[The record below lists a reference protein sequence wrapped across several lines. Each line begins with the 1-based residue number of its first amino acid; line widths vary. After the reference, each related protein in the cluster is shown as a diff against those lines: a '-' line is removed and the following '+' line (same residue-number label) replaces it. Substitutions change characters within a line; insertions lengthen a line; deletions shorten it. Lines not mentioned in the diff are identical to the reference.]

1 MFRITGFVEAF
12 ESALEAKDY
21 KYIEPMNKSGGWGE
35 IFMVYS
41 REDKK
46 VRVAKVYK
54 EPLGRNTENIYKSDA
69 KKLMKINHEN
79 VVKIIDR
86 GFIQHEDNNYFF
98 LILEFVEGKNFE
110 EIDTRLFLEKPYSE
124 RLGYFLQTL
133 NGVKEFRE
141 NFDLHRDLHPG
152 NIMLSDEVKNYARKI
167 KIIDPGSS
175 RYFFEP
181 KDEDIDLYSIKKGV
195 INLFLRKEEIK
206 KINENDLL
214 DNIEFPELREI
225 IVKLSIEEERKI
237 ALDNIE
243 SEIDTAK
250 VDSFVEQLVEERE
263 ELYEEIASLD
273 PNRKH
278 ITFSFTVVPIKLN
291 LENFD
296 FNDEKTIEVIKNV
309 YKNLMFNN
317 PYGGMYD
324 ISEFLRDFKFQGEW
338 YQSDYLKNSD
348 MFFNFSRTK
357 IHKNGIISITIAIDA
372 HPVEAIQRS
381 IFFLEQDERLL
392 NSLWISTELLAY
404 LLMMWLELVR
414 TIYSKLDFHGILKLI
429 SNIYSGWDLSLAGKR
444 RVLLGN
450 SINPK
455 SEIDARIS
463 ELNNN
468 DDLLRILQTIIK
480 EFLRYFNIDIDK
492 FERGY
497 GLFEEVINRYFE
509 IVFKDD

>member
-1 MFRITGFVEAF
+1 MFRIAGFVEAF
-12 ESALEAKDY
+12 ESALEAKGY
-21 KYIEPMNKSGGWGE
+21 KYLDPLNKSGEWGE
-35 IFMVYS
+35 IFLVFS
-41 REDKK
+41 REDKEL
-46 VRVAKVYK
+46 RVAKVYR
-54 EPLGRNTENIYKSDA
+54 EPVGRITENNYKSDA
-69 KKLMKINHEN
+69 KKLIKINHEN
-79 VVKIIDR
+79 VVKIIDK
-86 GFIQHEDNNYFF
+86 GFIQHEENNYFF
-98 LILEFVEGKNFE
+98 LILEFIKGKNFE
-110 EIDTRLFLEKPYSE
+110 EIDTRLFLEKPYNE

-133 NGVKEFRE
+133 DGVREFRE
-141 NFDLHRDLHPG
+141 NFELHRDLHPG
-152 NIMLSDEVKNYARKI
+152 NIIISDENDENIRKI

-175 RYFFEP
+175 RYFYEP
-181 KDEDIDLYSIKKGV
+181 KDEDIDLYSIKRGL
-195 INLFLRKEEIK
+195 INLFLRQEEIK

-214 DNIEFPELREI
+214 ENIKFPELREI

-237 ALDNIE
+237 SLDHIE

-263 ELYEEIASLD
+263 EFYEEIASLD

-278 ITFSFTVVPIKLN
+278 ITFSFAVVPIKLN

-309 YKNLMFNN
+309 YKNLMFRN

-324 ISEFLRDFKFQGEW
+324 ISEFLRDFIFQGEW

-348 MFFNFSRTK
+348 MLFNFGRTK

-372 HPVEAIQRS
+372 HPVETIRRS
-381 IFFLEQDERLL
+381 ILFLEQDERLL
-392 NSLWISTELLAY
+392 NSLWVSTELLAY

-429 SNIYSGWDLSLAGKR
+429 SNFYSGWDLSLAGKR

-450 SINPK
+450 NINPK

-468 DDLLRILQTIIK
+468 GDLLKILQTIIK
-480 EFLRYFNIDIDK
+480 EFLRYFNIDIDE

-497 GLFEEVINRYFE
+497 TLFEKTIETYFNA
-509 IVFKDD
+509 VFKN